1 MSMDNTIMKAVKIKG
16 RACPITARSAQGNRV
31 PGSRAYRAWMIHG
44 FYEGGDV
51 PDWVRVAEQ
60 SLRDLFRANGL
71 SAKQFPPVREMTE
84 DEQSVW
90 QFFGRTV
97 EWLWDDDEHLSAH
110 RLLEEAIRRV
120 GDEGWFGDWRGD
132 TRYLRLW
139 ASDVMQGSR
148 CLMSAARPSDS
159 PGAPETLPGALETGR
174 NTETGQSEIHG

>member
-1 MSMDNTIMKAVKIKG
+1 MDITS
-16 RACPITARSAQGNRV
+16 ITAAKSKGEPCPTTARIAQGNRV
-31 PGSRAYRAWMIHG
+31 PGSRAYRAWMTHG
-44 FYEGGDV
+44 FYEGGNV

-71 SAKQFPPVREMTE
+71 SAKQFPPVLEMTE

-97 EWLWDDDEHLSAH
+97 EWLWDDDERLSAH

-159 PGAPETLPGALETGR
+159 PGALETGR
-174 NTETGQSEIHG
+174 NTETGRNETHG